1 MRKLAILISL
11 SFAAFGQT
19 FESASVKLSSTAAS
33 SHIVDYP
40 DRFECLYLH
49 CKVFARFGLSHNPAE
64 SDRTRLDRL
73 GDD

>member
-40 DRFECLYLH
+40 DRFGMPFLH
-49 CKVFARFGLSHNPAE
+49 CVRFCSLWPI
-64 SDRTRLDRL
+64 T
-73 GDD
+73 